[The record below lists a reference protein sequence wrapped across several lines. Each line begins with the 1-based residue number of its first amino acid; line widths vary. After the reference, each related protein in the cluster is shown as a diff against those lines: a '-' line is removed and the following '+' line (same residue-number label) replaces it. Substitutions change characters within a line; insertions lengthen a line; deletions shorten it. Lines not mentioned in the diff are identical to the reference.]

1 MTEAGPGRQGGDA
14 QEGVSTSAEPKDDRS
29 RGDDR
34 GRWRRFHERFIVE
47 ERYLSARARRNLY
60 IVAAALVAAGLV
72 GFFVVLDSILES
84 DDLSYIDAPI
94 EAWFDSG
101 RAAWLTTFMIVLAV
115 AFGPI
120 AMPIIIL
127 VTTVAWGVFAKHA
140 WRPLLLAGGMILGV
154 IVVQL
159 LAPLIARDRPPA
171 DEMLF
176 GYDPTSSFPSGHV
189 MGVADFLF
197 IGTYLVF
204 SRHRRPVVTT
214 LAFVAAAAVV
224 LLTAACRIY
233 LGYHWATDALG
244 SIFLSLVV
252 LGLVIGVDTW
262 RTVRVGTAEQI
273 AESDRRP
280 EAWGRDERR

>member
-1 MTEAGPGRQGGDA
+1 MAEAEAGTQGSDA
-14 QEGVSTSAEPKDDRS
+14 KGGGGADSDSSSGE
-29 RGDDR
+29 R
-34 GRWRRFHERFIVE
+34 GRWQRFHERFLVE
-47 ERYLSARARRNLY
+47 ERVLSARARRNLY
-60 IVAAALVAAGLV
+60 LTAAGLIV
-72 GFFVVLDSILES
+72 VGLAGFFLVLDSIIEA
-84 DDLSYIDAPI
+84 DDLSYLDAPV
-94 EAWFDSG
+94 EAWLDSG
-101 RAAWLTTFMIVLAV
+101 RDEWLTTFMIVLAIV
-115 AFGPI
+115 FGPI

-127 VTTVAWGVFAKHA
+127 VTTVAWGLFAKHA

-159 LAPLIARDRPPA
+159 LAPIIARDRPPA
-171 DEMLF
+171 DEMLH

-214 LAFVAAAAVV
+214 LAFVVAAAVV

-262 RTVRVGTAEQI
+262 RTVRVGTPDQV

-280 EAWGRDERR
+280 EAWGRDERG